1 MSPSHRP
8 LEGCVVNLSI
18 SQSDNSEQRGFPSWQ
33 VNRIMLQIVA
43 ALFGQGASLVF
54 GHDWRKDGV
63 MEAVFGFARQVQAPI
78 PLWPE
83 KSAAEQQP
91 LLKNLLPWPEKPYL
105 PERDLEQLS
114 STLKV
119 ERAGLPLELL
129 PFGDEASRLDPND
142 EMYQYMRA
150 RGLTYLRHRLNDKS
164 NVRICVGGPRS
175 KYAGRYPG
183 VIEEAFVAVT
193 ANKPLYLAGFLGGA
207 AEQVIDAIEG
217 KKMTEEFCRPTR
229 IQALY
234 NTPPIKEENQA
245 TVADRTIDREEVWN
259 TFANFGRER
268 LAASNGLTPREN
280 DELHRTPVI
289 DRAIELILVGLSRL
303 KASAPHKALQHR
315 REVQ

>member
-8 LEGCVVNLSI
+8 LEGCIVNLSI

-63 MEAVFGFARQVQAPI
+63 MEAVYGFARQVQAPI
-78 PLWPE
+78 RLSLE
-83 KSAAEQQP
+83 QSAAEQQP
-91 LLKNLLPWPEKPYL
+91 LLKNLLPWPETPYL

-119 ERAGLPLELL
+119 ERAGLPGELQ
-129 PFGDEASRLDPND
+129 PFSDEASRLDPN
-142 EMYQYMRA
+142 EGMYQYMRA
-150 RGLTYLRHRLNDKS
+150 RGLTFLRHRLNDES
-164 NVRICVGGPRS
+164 HVRISVGGPRS

-217 KKMTEEFCRPTR
+217 KQMTEEFCRPTR

-234 NTPPIKEENQA
+234 NAPPIAEENQA
-245 TVADRTIDREEVWN
+245 TEADRTIDREAVWN
-259 TFANFGRER
+259 TFARAGRR
-268 LAASNGLTPREN
+268 QLAATNGLTPDEN
-280 DELHRTPVI
+280 DELHRTPAI
-289 DRAIELILVGLSRL
+289 DRVIELILVGLSRL
-303 KASAPHKALQHR
+303 KPSA
-315 REVQ
+315 V

>member
-8 LEGCVVNLSI
+8 LEGCIVNLSI

-33 VNRIMLQIVA
+33 VDRIMLQIVA

-63 MEAVFGFARQVQAPI
+63 MEAVYGFARQVQAPI
-78 PLWPE
+78 LLSPE
-83 KSAAEQQP
+83 QSAAERQP
-91 LLKNLLPWPEKPYL
+91 LLKNLLPWPETFYL

-119 ERAGLPLELL
+119 ERAGLPGELQ
-129 PFGDEASRLDPND
+129 PFAMKLAASIRTRGCTK
-142 EMYQYMRA
+142 YMRA
-150 RGLTYLRHRLNDKS
+150 RGLTFLRHRLNDES
-164 NVRICVGGPRS
+164 HVRICVGGPRS

-217 KKMTEEFCRPTR
+217 KQMTEEFCRPTR

-234 NTPPIKEENQA
+234 IAPPIAEEDQA
-245 TVADRTIDREEVWN
+245 TEAERTIDREAVWN
-259 TFANFGRER
+259 TFAKAGRGR
-268 LAASNGLTPREN
+268 LAASNGLTPEES
-280 DELHRTPVI
+280 DELHRTPAI
-289 DRAIELILVGLSRL
+289 DRVIELILVGLSRL
-303 KASAPHKALQHR
+303 KQSTA
-315 REVQ
+315 